1 MSELADREIAALA
14 EVAALLDSGGF
25 EHWLFGGWAV
35 DFHVGVLGL
44 CQSVIVSG
52 VIPTPRPSADG
63 VASSAD
69 GTRIAWYRY
78 GGGERAIL
86 FVPTWN
92 IVDARVVGH
101 QVAALE
107 SHATVVTYDPRGAG
121 ASERPKHGYDFP
133 LHAADALAVLDATGI
148 EQAALVTAS
157 RGVNAAVL
165 LSTDDPERFDRL
177 AVVAPYMRLEA
188 EPAPPN
194 PEWLESLR
202 TDWPG
207 FMVPFMH
214 NVFTEP
220 DSADV
225 IAEMIAIGLEATPEV
240 VVTQELELDW
250 RPPAR
255 PARDGRLPDA
265 RRPRRSGRPG
275 ADRAR
280 REDRGRDAERP
291 ARADSRRGTPARH
304 PQPGGR
310 QPAPAGFPPRPL
322 GAETSIPFGRNR

>member
-1 MSELADREIAALA
+1 M
-14 EVAALLDSGGF
+14 
-25 EHWLFGGWAV
+25 
-35 DFHVGVLGL
+35 
-44 CQSVIVSG
+44 
-52 VIPTPRPSADG
+52 
-63 VASSAD
+63 ASSAD

-121 ASERPKHGYDFP
+121 ASERPKSGYDFP
-133 LHAADALAVLDATGI
+133 LHAADALAVLAATGI
-148 EQAALVTAS
+148 EQAAIVTAS

-165 LSTDDPERFDRL
+165 LATDDPERFDRL

-194 PEWLESLR
+194 PEWLEALR

-250 RPPAR
+250 RTAGSPTRDGSPAR
-255 PARDGRLPDA
+255 RSSSTAKRT
-265 RRPRRSGRPG
+265 PRSRSSSPRGSWPRCRTPG
-275 ADRAR
+275 SS
-280 REDRGRDAERP
+280 GF
-291 ARADSRRGTPARH
+291 
-304 PQPGGR
+304 
-310 QPAPAGFPPRPL
+310 PAGGHRPDIRTPEVVNPL
-322 GAETSIPFGRNR
+322 LLDFLLDL